1 MVTGKGHEWISLQRR
16 QYTSEKML
24 SIVSHEGKPRRDTT
38 SHPLEWLSEK
48 QTNKKV
54 SVGKNLEKLESLSII
69 GKNTG

>member
-1 MVTGKGHEWISLQRR
+1 
-16 QYTSEKML
+16 ML

-54 SVGKNLEKLESLSII
+54 SVGKNMEKLESLSII